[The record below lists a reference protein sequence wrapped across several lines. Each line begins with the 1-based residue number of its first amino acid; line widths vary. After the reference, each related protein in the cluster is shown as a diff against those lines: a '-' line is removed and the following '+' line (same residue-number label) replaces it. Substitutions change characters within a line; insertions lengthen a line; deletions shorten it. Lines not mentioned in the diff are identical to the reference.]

1 MDFFDAAEQRFSVRS
16 FKQDPISDETLA
28 ELVDAARKGPSG
40 ANKQPLEYVAVNDPE
55 LNKQIFDCL
64 KWAAYIQ
71 PKGTPAP
78 GHTPTAYIV
87 CLKRKDY
94 EIAGVVKYDIGAA
107 LATICLGAT
116 AKGLSSTWL
125 KSVNFPKLK
134 EILELPDTVEA
145 DAVIALGVPDEFPKR
160 VDLEPDQEGGE
171 VIKYW
176 RDENDQHFVPKRNLK
191 TILHMQKYGK

>member
-1 MDFFDAAEQRFSVRS
+1 MDFFDAVEQRFSVRS
-16 FKQDPISDETLA
+16 FKQDPISDQTLA

-55 LNKQIFDCL
+55 LCAQIFDLL

-78 GHTPTAYIV
+78 GHTPTAYII
-87 CLKRKDY
+87 CLVRKEY
-94 EIAGVVKYDIGAA
+94 EAPAAVKYDIGAA
-107 LATICLGAT
+107 IGTICLGAV
-116 AKGLSSTWL
+116 AKGLATTWL
-125 KSVNFPKLK
+125 KTVNFPKLT
-134 EILELPDTVEA
+134 ELLELPEGVEP
-145 DAVIALGVPDEFPKR
+145 DAVIALGAPDEFPKR
-160 VDLEPDQEGGE
+160 VDLEPGQEGND

-176 RDENDQHFVPKRNLK
+176 RDDSEQHFVPKRNLK